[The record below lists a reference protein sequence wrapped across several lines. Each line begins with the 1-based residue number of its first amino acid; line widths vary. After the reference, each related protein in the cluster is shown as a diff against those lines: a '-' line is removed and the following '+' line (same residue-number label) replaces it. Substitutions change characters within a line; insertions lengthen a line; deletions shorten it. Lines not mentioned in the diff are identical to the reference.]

1 MTKSSVYIKTFG
13 CQMNTYDSD
22 KMNDILKESLEIEK
36 TDRPEDA
43 DILILNTCSIREKAQ
58 EKVFHQLGRW
68 RSQKEINPKTI
79 IGVGGCVASQ
89 EGKAILKRAPMSI

>member
-22 KMNDILKESLEIEK
+22 KMNDILKESLKIEK

-58 EKVFHQLGRW
+58 EKVFHQLGSCLLYTSPSPRD
-68 RSQKEINPKTI
+68 R
-79 IGVGGCVASQ
+79 G
-89 EGKAILKRAPMSI
+89 

>member
-1 MTKSSVYIKTFG
+1 MTKSSVYIKTYC

-22 KMNDILKESLEIEK
+22 KMNDILKESLKIEK

-68 RSQKEINPKTI
+68 RSQNTYTLF
-79 IGVGGCVASQ
+79 
-89 EGKAILKRAPMSI
+89 LKKHKR